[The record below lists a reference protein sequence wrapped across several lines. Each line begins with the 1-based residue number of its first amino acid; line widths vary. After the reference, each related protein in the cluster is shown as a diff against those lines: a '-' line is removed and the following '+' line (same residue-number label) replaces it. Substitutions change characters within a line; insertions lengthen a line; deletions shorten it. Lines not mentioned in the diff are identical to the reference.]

1 MTTAM
6 GDESPWGSSFRQ
18 VGLQLKYFV
27 GILLLCWQ
35 FLSRFQCNGESE
47 ASSWSCQASAELKIL
62 HTKKPADNFI
72 RKISHLFYHKENDW
86 GFSHF
91 LAWNEVWRFFDRSIM
106 KQSWVT
112 TFCIHKTGLRPR
124 EGISRHKRR
133 LCDIRG
139 QGDCRR
145 PSRGQLGLKEAHW
158 LCRPTKPGGHLLH
171 ELSAAGK
178 NKPYLSTIWNMV

>member
-1 MTTAM
+1 MVNQRRALGLARRALSSKFFTLRSQQTTSSGRSAICFTTKRMTGALAISWPGMRFDVFLTVYHEAVV
-6 GDESPWGSSFRQ
+6 SHNF
-18 VGLQLKYFV
+18 
-27 GILLLCWQ
+27 LC
-35 FLSRFQCNGESE
+35 L
-47 ASSWSCQASAELKIL
+47 
-62 HTKKPADNFI
+62 
-72 RKISHLFYHKENDW
+72 
-86 GFSHF
+86 
-91 LAWNEVWRFFDRSIM
+91 
-106 KQSWVT
+106 
-112 TFCIHKTGLRPR
+112 KTGLRPR

-178 NKPYLSTIWNMV
+178 NKPYLSTI